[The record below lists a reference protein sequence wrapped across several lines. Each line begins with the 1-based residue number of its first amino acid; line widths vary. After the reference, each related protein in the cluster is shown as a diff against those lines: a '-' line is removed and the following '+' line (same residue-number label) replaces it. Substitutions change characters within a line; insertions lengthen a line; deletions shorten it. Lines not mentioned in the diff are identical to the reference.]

1 LCRQGANERRE
12 KKKRRGLSLAN
23 KSSSQNKRRSHDVT
37 TLIDIFFSCVTAE
50 WKTKIE
56 GYRAWFL
63 EQENVKAVESKRPGK
78 QKHLQQEN
86 IYGWEGSFRKLA
98 ID

>member
-1 LCRQGANERRE
+1 
-12 KKKRRGLSLAN
+12 
-23 KSSSQNKRRSHDVT
+23 
-37 TLIDIFFSCVTAE
+37 
-50 WKTKIE
+50 
-56 GYRAWFL
+56 
-63 EQENVKAVESKRPGK
+63 VKAVESKRPGK